1 MRACSSRSPC
11 SLLVLVIAG
20 FAVHRP
26 SSPRFVMGGCDG
38 VADFV
43 VSIPYVET
51 RVTRVGRHSV
61 LSHVC
66 GAAPSMWTRGMRLC
80 AQWAVRG
87 CGRRVV
93 GCGCLSSAP
102 RAGAGLP
109 RGRRPPA
116 NVSERSPRR
125 PRAPVARRARS
136 SLVVTSYIIINNSR
150 RMYIRCPL
158 AIRRAKSP
166 LVLRWLKALITCAVD
181 SLIRS
186 RPPKAL
192 RCTL

>member
-1 MRACSSRSPC
+1 MRACTSRSPC
-11 SLLVLVIAG
+11 SLLVLVLVIAG

-80 AQWAVRG
+80 AQCAGAVDGSGRVRVSELRAA
-87 CGRRVV
+87 GRR
-93 GCGCLSSAP
+93 GTAAS
-102 RAGAGLP
+102 
-109 RGRRPPA
+109 GRRPA

-136 SLVVTSYIIINNSR
+136 SLVVTSYIIIIPVVCI
-150 RMYIRCPL
+150 YG
-158 AIRRAKSP
+158 A
-166 LVLRWLKALITCAVD
+166 
-181 SLIRS
+181 RS
-186 RPPKAL
+186 RSVGPSRLSSFVGSKLLLPAP
-192 RCTL
+192 